1 MKNVFVNEAFTIAI
15 NDYLNNKNSIEGVKF
30 NTFMVVVIRLLMII

>member
-15 NDYLNNKNSIEGVKF
+15 NDYLNSKNNTNGVKF
-30 NTFMVVVIRLLMII
+30 N

>member
-15 NDYLNNKNSIEGVKF
+15 NDYLNNKNSIEGVKLIVEKKEED
-30 NTFMVVVIRLLMII
+30 N